1 MDRITYKG
9 KIDILLLLHETLNTK
24 ARLSRIA
31 WRVRVE
37 SKLSEEILRP
47 QSYFSFATDEE
58 RMEILRKVGRQEE
71 ELLER
76 GKLTKSITTS
86 AKIIPCVLGVLCV

>member
-9 KIDILLLLHETLNTK
+9 KIDILLLIHENLNTR
-24 ARLSRIA
+24 ARLTRIA

-37 SKLSEEILRP
+37 SRLSEEILRP
-47 QSYFSFATDEE
+47 QSYYSFATDEE
-58 RMEILRKVGRQEE
+58 GMEILRKVGRQEE

-76 GKLTKSITTS
+76 GKLIKSITTS
-86 AKIIPCVLGVLCV
+86 AKIIPCLLGVLCV